1 MQRVIDVHGV
11 VSRCESLCSFT
22 QWIKGVDLPMNQSV
36 KAKYPAVKKQAVAL
50 EVVWCHMGEPP
61 ILPTLAPQDPD
72 GQR

>member
-1 MQRVIDVHGV
+1 
-11 VSRCESLCSFT
+11 
-22 QWIKGVDLPMNQSV
+22 MNQSV